1 MSDERHESLSSRAL
15 DALLDDDNPESKE
28 LKEIFEAEKI
38 HRTVLWR
45 YRTGRGK
52 PEVGGAAKIE
62 RITGGRVPANGWEDI
77 EKAPDSESKP
87 NGHQGAA

>member
-1 MSDERHESLSSRAL
+1 MSDERHESPSSRAL
-15 DALLDDDNPESKE
+15 DALLDSEEGDA
-28 LKEIFEAEKI
+28 LKEAFRLENF

-62 RITGGRVPANGWEDI
+62 RITDGRVPANGWETI
-77 EKAPDSESKP
+77 VPAESAKE
-87 NGHQGAA
+87 AS